1 MSNALGIPQSP
12 PNTSDSYL
20 YARLVEIY
28 NAINI
33 LANGQSSAL
42 LQNDILQLAN
52 ITLSVVASEAIPANS
67 FVNMQPGGMV
77 CNATAVTGRALP
89 SDSNNGY
96 IAPVGY
102 ALSTDRI
109 CQGFSSKAIAL
120 GATGSIVLA
129 PCIINISGLS
139 IGSNYYLAA
148 NTPRTQGQIY
158 AAPDSGA
165 GNGFLHQYIGMAIT
179 ANQLYFNP
187 ELNPLQW

>member
-77 CNATAVTGRALP
+77 RNATAVTGRALP
-89 SDSNNGY
+89 LDNAGY
-96 IAPVGY
+96 TLPVGY
-102 ALSTDRI
+102 AISTDRI

-148 NTPRTQGQIY
+148 NTPGTQGQIY
-158 AAPDSGA
+158 AAPDSA
-165 GNGFLHQYIGMAIT
+165 SGNGFLHQYIGMAIT
-179 ANQLYFNP
+179 AKQLYFNP